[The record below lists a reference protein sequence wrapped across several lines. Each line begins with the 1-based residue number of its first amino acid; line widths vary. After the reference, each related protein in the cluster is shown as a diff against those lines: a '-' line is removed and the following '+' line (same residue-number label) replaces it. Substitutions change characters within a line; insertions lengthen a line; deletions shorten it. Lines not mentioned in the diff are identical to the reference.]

1 MNLTEKA
8 AYIKGLMEGINLD
21 DNKEETKIL
30 KSVVNLLED
39 VALTIKDLENSFEEH
54 SEIIDELDENLAD
67 VEDIVYH
74 GVCNDSDCDCCGC
87 DSAIYK
93 VSCPNCEQVIEL
105 NEDFFAKNDSEILC
119 PNCGEKLE
127 FSFEEISE
135 SPSLN

>member
-8 AYIKGLMEGINLD
+8 AYIKGLIEGINLD

-30 KSVVNLLED
+30 KSIVDLLED
-39 VALTIKDLENSFEEH
+39 VALSIKDLDNAFEEH

-67 VEDIVYH
+67 VEDIVY
-74 GVCNDSDCDCCGC
+74 GCDCNDSDCGCCGC
-87 DSAIYK
+87 DSEIYK

-105 NEDFFAKNDSEILC
+105 NEGMFAKDENEILC

-127 FSFEEISE
+127 FSFEDVSE
-135 SPSLN
+135 N